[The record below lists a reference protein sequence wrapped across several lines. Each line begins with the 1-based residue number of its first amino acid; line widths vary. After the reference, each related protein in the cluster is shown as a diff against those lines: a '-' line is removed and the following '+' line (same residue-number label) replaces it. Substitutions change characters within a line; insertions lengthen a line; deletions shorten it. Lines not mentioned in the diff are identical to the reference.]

1 MTSDRK
7 FASGRYFKRAGLNL
21 DHDGSKYLNTYSI
34 FDGEKDTGISVSD
47 SGDSA
52 IANSNKRTVVLR
64 GQQYPTLGDA
74 LAAYEGCNHDQTL
87 FNFRPAIRQ

>member
-7 FASGRYFKRAGLNL
+7 FASGRYWKRADFNL

-34 FDGEKDTGISVSD
+34 FDGDQDTGISVSD

-52 IANSNKRTVVLR
+52 IANSNKQTVMLR
-64 GQQYPTLGDA
+64 GQHYPTLWDA
-74 LAAYEGCNHDQTL
+74 LAAYEEVK
-87 FNFRPAIRQ
+87 P